1 LHSFLL
7 LVLQGIESNSPEV
20 VCQSDKG
27 GVITSGGGF
36 SSLAAQPAYQKA
48 AVAGYFASVSGTSK
62 APVPGY
68 NETGRGFPDLT
79 QAGAAYR
86 VYIGGIADDV
96 YGTSASAPVVAAMIS
111 LVNAAR
117 FTAGKSSVGWVNPIL
132 YGHYSSF
139 TNDITS
145 GKNNCASSSK
155 AISATCCPQGYSAG
169 PGWDPVSGLGSLDY
183 KKFVNFMMA
192 ATTASPPTMK
202 PSSARMSPFVRSTA
216 TPSVRAT
223 AIPSRTTPSVRATAI
238 PSRTMPSVKA
248 TAIPSRTMPS
258 VKATAIPSRTMPS
271 VRATAIPS
279 RTTPSVR
286 ATAIPSR
293 TTPSVRA
300 TAIPSSMI
308 PSGMTPS
315 VRATVKPSTVMLS
328 AHLTT

>member
-1 LHSFLL
+1 MHSFLL

-36 SSLAAQPAYQKA
+36 SSLAAQPAYQQA

-62 APVPGY
+62 APVHGY

-79 QAGAAYR
+79 LAGAAYR
-86 VYIGGIADDV
+86 VYIGGIAGDV

-132 YGHYSSF
+132 YGNFSSF

-145 GKNNCASSSK
+145 GNNNCASSSK

-183 KKFVNFMMA
+183 QKFVNFMMA
-192 ATTASPPTMK
+192 ATTASSPTME
-202 PSSARMSPFVRSTA
+202 PSSASMSPSVRSTSTPSVKA
-216 TPSVRAT
+216 TAIPSRKTPSVKATAIPSRKTPSVKATAIPSRKTPSVRAT
-223 AIPSRTTPSVRATAI
+223 AIPSRKTPSVRATAI
-238 PSRTMPSVKA
+238 LSRNT
-248 TAIPSRTMPS
+248 
-258 VKATAIPSRTMPS
+258 
-271 VRATAIPS
+271 
-279 RTTPSVR
+279 
-286 ATAIPSR
+286 
-293 TTPSVRA
+293 
-300 TAIPSSMI
+300 

-328 AHLTT
+328 VHLTTQPSLSRSLTEKLSQSRLQP

>member
-1 LHSFLL
+1 MHSFLL

-36 SSLAAQPAYQKA
+36 SSLAAQPAYQQA

-79 QAGAAYR
+79 LAGAAYR
-86 VYIGGIADDV
+86 VYIGGIAGDV
-96 YGTSASAPVVAAMIS
+96 YGTSASAPVVAVMIS

-132 YGHYSSF
+132 YGNFSSF

-192 ATTASPPTMK
+192 ATTASSPTME
-202 PSSARMSPFVRSTA
+202 PSSASMSPSVRSTSTPSVKA
-216 TPSVRAT
+216 TAIPSRKTPSVRAT
-223 AIPSRTTPSVRATAI
+223 AIPSR
-238 PSRTMPSVKA
+238 K
-248 TAIPSRTMPS
+248 
-258 VKATAIPSRTMPS
+258 
-271 VRATAIPS
+271 
-279 RTTPSVR
+279 
-286 ATAIPSR
+286 
-293 TTPSVRA
+293 
-300 TAIPSSMI
+300 I

-315 VRATVKPSTVMLS
+315 VRATVKSSTVMLS
-328 AHLTT
+328 VHLTTQPSLSRSLTEKLSQSRLQP